1 MKDLSF
7 ASLRHA
13 SALVGCGLLF
23 GSVAFGQSSAKLSGR
38 AIDATGRP
46 LGNAVVR
53 LVSDTTAQPGARPWR
68 YTLIGDSPGKIQPG
82 GHCAGCLSGDVVYRR
97 EGREHLAERIA
108 EGGRR
113 TSARAQHGFQAAG
126 AGGWVGRRMVDG
138 WQKENFGA
146 NEMTAMPSLWQRIE
160 SLLPEWLRW

>member
-68 YTLIGDSPGKIQPG
+68 YTLIGDSLGKFSQEGIAPGAYLVMLFTDGKAANILQSVSLKAGDAPVLELSMVSKPQVQVAGSG
-82 GHCAGCLSGDVVYRR
+82 GEWWMAGKR
-97 EGREHLAERIA
+97 
-108 EGGRR
+108 
-113 TSARAQHGFQAAG
+113 
-126 AGGWVGRRMVDG
+126 
-138 WQKENFGA
+138 K
-146 NEMTAMPSLWQRIE
+146 PSVQMR
-160 SLLPEWLRW
+160 